1 MSSEK
6 MLVGGPLSEYDRGR
20 REQHALLKTAVGFVM
35 GGLAV
40 SLIFQVAAMYSS
52 NAALRE
58 RIAVLETRVQD
69 MPTFSGLPGW
79 TQGAQESGAGTGN
92 TEAHKRAKRQ
102 SVSSGIGPCKD
113 GKDGRDGRDGRD
125 GTPGVQGPPG
135 CCNNYTS
142 CGLQGPPGLEGP
154 PGPPGEVMNYR
165 DELAQSICTAATNQS
180 GFIFAIRRDC
190 RRNGDGLT
198 CNKMC
203 AEERGA
209 MISAVYNQGSTSEC
223 FDGVHVYMGRP
234 VLSPD
239 HVADAGKVGLAAYRY
254 FSSGC
259 TFQANICGPNYCC
272 CRLR

>member
-1 MSSEK
+1 
-6 MLVGGPLSEYDRGR
+6 
-20 REQHALLKTAVGFVM
+20 M

-40 SLIFQVAAMYSS
+40 SLIFQVTAMYNS

-79 TQGAQESGAGTGN
+79 TQGAQESEAGTGN
-92 TEAHKRAKRQ
+92 TEAHKRTKRQ

-113 GKDGRDGRDGRD
+113 CKDGRDGRDGRD

-135 CCNNYTS
+135 CCNNSS
-142 CGLQGPPGLEGP
+142 CCLQGPPEPERP
-154 PGPPGEVMNYR
+154 PEPPGEVNDSDYYNYY
-165 DELAQSICTAATNQS
+165 DELAQSICTAASDQS
-180 GFIFAIRRDC
+180 GDIFAIRRDC

-198 CNKMC
+198 CNEMC
-203 AEERGA
+203 TSRKGA
-209 MISAVYNQGSTSEC
+209 MLSAVGGVRSTSEC

-259 TFQANICGPNYCC
+259 IFAANVCGPNYCC
-272 CRLR
+272 CRLH